1 VLWGLGLVR
10 RPLIGVGLALI
21 LLAAW
26 ALWSLGAAGM
36 APQASRPS
44 GNHSKPPSATPR
56 APATAP
62 PGHDYV
68 PDRSRPPLLREG
80 SHLVGLKGAMDRGET
95 QGQWRFII
103 ENRQPNAPQY
113 ELIMLPCALL
123 GEMER
128 IVEAARGQ
136 RVVFEAT
143 GQVFVYRGRNYFL
156 ATHAPQLTGYNAPPA
171 GAPAVDEPAP
181 SPGSGG
187 DTADDIARQL
197 EQAVGPLARSTG
209 GADLPEARSA
219 GPAREGSVVFARRGR
234 LRRHRTGAWIF
245 VFDADAEG
253 LADPPMILLPCL
265 LLESME
271 KYARAGKNVPLLVS
285 GHVHVYGRRT
295 YLLPTV
301 YRTPHERTSLT
312 P

>member
-1 VLWGLGLVR
+1 MLWGLELVR

-21 LLAAW
+21 LLVAW
-26 ALWSLGAAGM
+26 ALSSLGAAGM

-44 GNHSKPPSATPR
+44 GDHSKPPSATPP
-56 APATAP
+56 AHATAP
-62 PGHDYV
+62 SGHGYV
-68 PDRSRPPLLREG
+68 LDRGRPPLLREG

-95 QGQWRFII
+95 PGQWRFMI
-103 ENRQPNAPQY
+103 ENQDPNAPQY

-156 ATHAPQLTGYNAPPA
+156 ATHAPQLTGYNAPP
-171 GAPAVDEPAP
+171 
-181 SPGSGG
+181 GSGG

-219 GPAREGSVVFARRGR
+219 GSAREGSVVFARRGR

-301 YRTPHERTSLT
+301 YRTPHERTLLT